1 MKTLNVGIFI
11 YHDVEVLDFAG
22 PFEVFNAANSVAR
35 NKLFNVYLVAETEK
49 VIFANGNFKVLPD
62 YDFAE
67 MPDADILLI
76 PGGPGRKLQMHQV
89 PVLNWIKHE
98 ANQTSLLLSVCTG
111 AFILGNA
118 GLLNHSVATTHHDT
132 YQEFEQTFP
141 EIRLIRDVK
150 YTDHGKVITSGGITA
165 GIDMCIRVIERIHGT
180 SLAHDVAKKMEY
192 AMDWQ
197 APAST
202 TEVVMAHDQ
211 LH

>member
-22 PFEVFNAANSVAR
+22 PFEVFNVANSVSQA
-35 NKLFNVYLVAETEK
+35 KLFNVYLVAETEK

-76 PGGPGRKLQMHQV
+76 PGGPGRKQQMHQV

-98 ANQTSLLLSVCTG
+98 ANQASLLLSVCTG

-118 GLLNHSVATTHHDT
+118 GLLNHSGATTHYDS
-132 YQEFEQTFP
+132 YQEFEEAFP
-141 EIRLIRDVK
+141 KIRLIRDVK
-150 YTDHGKVITSGGITA
+150 YADQGKVITSGGITA

-180 SLAHDVAKKMEY
+180 SLARDVARRMEY
-192 AMDWQ
+192 EMDWQ
-197 APAST
+197 VPASAMDVADT
-202 TEVVMAHDQ
+202 HS
-211 LH
+211 LHL